1 MRILA
6 PWTSG
11 VESTLGCPFVAGCAR
26 WDPQPQT
33 LQDSSWIPQLH
44 FCLCHQP
51 HSPQFSACSSLS
63 VLWTLLFQHC
73 CSRSAMGPTGAA
85 EAWHPAGARG
95 TVRAERFSIPAQ
107 RHRGAALHGPL
118 LQGLHSAS
126 PSRAPRPFALN
137 SERREA
143 AGNRAVHAGAAESP
157 EQGAAELQTHS
168 ITKAAGRALSPG
180 GLQPGFCFADSL
192 SCAASIAA
200 AVLCALSGCWGEL
213 SGLQPGSWC
222 LIPLGN
228 ELCLPLHPW
237 GGFCSATAAIA
248 GGSTVPP
255 RSPL

>member
-1 MRILA
+1 
-6 PWTSG
+6 
-11 VESTLGCPFVAGCAR
+11 
-26 WDPQPQT
+26 
-33 LQDSSWIPQLH
+33 
-44 FCLCHQP
+44 
-51 HSPQFSACSSLS
+51 
-63 VLWTLLFQHC
+63 
-73 CSRSAMGPTGAA
+73 MGPTGAA

-126 PSRAPRPFALN
+126 PSRALRPFALN

-213 SGLQPGSWC
+213 NGLQPGSWC

-248 GGSTVPP
+248 GGSAVPP